1 MRTTCGFGHLYD
13 SDQYAS
19 CPYCN
24 RGARAIFFPGS
35 TGDTGDAFA
44 NSAENRTVAPDFGG
58 AGSNAAA
65 PSAMGFNVPQEPID
79 KTVMPDYMRDQI
91 QKESDNKTVAIFQK
105 KYGMDPVVG
114 WLVCIEG
121 PDKGKDYRLYNK
133 INVIGRSQE
142 NDVVLD
148 KEQTVSQRNHARL
161 AYDAKH
167 NNFQIIP
174 GDGSNVIYV
183 NDEPLYVP
191 HLLSAY
197 DVIEFGDTKLMFVPF
212 CAPQFQWNQEETK

>member
-35 TGDTGDAFA
+35 NAD
-44 NSAENRTVAPDFGG
+44 NSGEDRTVAPSFGAAG
-58 AGSNAAA
+58 APTAAA
-65 PSAMGFNVPQEPID
+65 PAAVQPDTID
-79 KTVMPDYMRDQI
+79 KTVMPDYMREQI
-91 QKESDNKTVAIFQK
+91 QKETDSKTIGIFQK
-105 KYGMDPVVG
+105 KNNGLNPVVG

-133 INVIGRSQE
+133 INSIGRAE
-142 NDVVLD
+142 GNDVVLD

-161 AYDAKH
+161 AYDARH
-167 NNFQIIP
+167 NNFQLIP
-174 GDGSNVIYV
+174 SDAINIVYV
-183 NDEPLYVP
+183 NDAPLYVP

-197 DVIEFGDTKLMFVPF
+197 DVIEFGDTKLMFIPF
-212 CAPQFQWNQEETK
+212 CAPQFQWKQEEEK

>member
-24 RGARAIFFPGS
+24 RGAKAIFFPASG
-35 TGDTGDAFA
+35 GDAGEA
-44 NSAENRTVAPDFGG
+44 PVNSDAGKTVAPGFGTFG
-58 AGSNAAA
+58 A
-65 PSAMGFNVPQEPID
+65 PVAMNNPQQDAID
-79 KTVMPDYMRDQI
+79 KTVMPDYMREQV
-91 QKESDNKTVAIFQK
+91 QKDTDSKTVAIFKK

-133 INVIGRSQE
+133 INMIGRSEE

-174 GDGSNVIYV
+174 GDGSNVAYV
-183 NDEPLYVP
+183 NDNPLYVP

-212 CAPQFQWNQEETK
+212 CSPQFQWNQEEAK

>member
-24 RGARAIFFPGS
+24 RGARAIFFPGN
-35 TGDTGDAFA
+35 GAEAGNAAA
-44 NSAENRTVAPDFGG
+44 NSGEDRTVAPSFGG
-58 AGSNAAA
+58 SVSAPA
-65 PSAMGFNVPQEPID
+65 PSQPETVD
-79 KTVMPDYMRDQI
+79 KTVMPDYMREQI
-91 QKESDNKTVAIFQK
+91 QKETDSKTIGIFQK
-105 KYGMDPVVG
+105 KNNGLNPVVG

-133 INVIGRSQE
+133 INSIGRAE
-142 NDVVLD
+142 GNDVVLD

-161 AYDAKH
+161 AYDARH
-167 NNFQIIP
+167 NNFQLIP
-174 GDGSNVIYV
+174 SDAINIVYV
-183 NDEPLYVP
+183 NDAPLYVP

-197 DVIEFGDTKLMFVPF
+197 DVIEFGDTKLMFIPF
-212 CAPQFQWNQEETK
+212 CAPQFQWKQEEEK